1 MALLAIQPLSS
12 NERAGKDAACK
23 TMIKRKAGSKPYP
36 IRHYVRIMILVSFA
50 VLVLDL
56 AISLASISIV
66 KQQSTRYLQD
76 TAKLYID
83 RINHDFAY
91 INHYMGWT
99 LANDETLN
107 MMNAYEPDSSEFLK
121 SNSNL
126 YKRFSEL
133 QKNYGQ
139 EYNFFFYLKNQS
151 FFLNCAPIS
160 VSYTDYLELKK
171 LIYSYIED
179 KDVYAEFYSRWT
191 PILVNGKYYIINI
204 VPYYNRYL
212 IGLISADNLIRPL
225 RQINLGANG
234 YASLVDENGT
244 RISSP
249 LSGSG
254 KLVQQEQG
262 WPGLLRSRTTISS
275 EFSNTTFSADMV
287 IQFGAFEKIMIAQLL
302 IMLLFFIVTSTLC
315 AVMLFFNK
323 RVLGP
328 IQNFSENLAHM
339 NEDGQP
345 AGFKSSKIIE
355 LEQASDQ
362 FKDLME
368 QVKTFKIAIYEQ
380 ELEKQRIQLDYMKQQ
395 IKPHFFLN
403 CLTSIYSMAQI
414 QMYEEIENMAMSTSK
429 YFRYTFQDGGNFVRL
444 EDEIE
449 HIRIYLE
456 IQRSRYRDAF
466 RHHIVQDET
475 AKDVQIPPL
484 VLQTFI
490 ENSVKYAISRDPE
503 VQISLTVTRRESEE
517 EQVTVIQISDNG
529 PGFAPEVL
537 EKLVRGQP
545 LDQSKGTHI
554 GIMNTLKRLEY
565 LYYKKAAV
573 HFSNIEGGGASVIIT
588 LPDLPA
594 TST

>member
-1 MALLAIQPLSS
+1 
-12 NERAGKDAACK
+12 
-23 TMIKRKAGSKPYP
+23 
-36 IRHYVRIMILVSFA
+36 MILVSFA

-56 AISLASISIV
+56 VISLASISIV

-99 LANDETLN
+99 LANDESLN
-107 MMNAYEPDSSEFLK
+107 MMNAYDVNSSEFLK
-121 SNSNL
+121 SNDNL
-126 YKRFSEL
+126 HKRFTEL

-160 VSYTDYLELKK
+160 VSYTDYLELKRQ
-171 LIYSYIED
+171 IHSYIED

-191 PILVNGKYYIINI
+191 PILVNGNYYIINI

-212 IGLISADNLIRPL
+212 IGLISADSLIRPL

-244 RISSP
+244 TISSP
-249 LSGSG
+249 LSGNG
-254 KLVQQEQG
+254 KPLQQETG
-262 WPGLLRSRTTISS
+262 WPGLLQSRTTISS

-287 IQFGAFEKIMIAQLL
+287 IKFGAFEKIMIAQLL
-302 IMLLFFIVTSTLC
+302 IMLLFFMVTSTIC

-328 IQNFSENLAHM
+328 IQNFSENLAHI
-339 NEDGQP
+339 NEDGRS
-345 AGFKSSKIIE
+345 ADFKSSKIIE
-355 LEQASDQ
+355 LEQASAQ
-362 FKDLME
+362 FKDLVE
-368 QVKTFKIAIYEQ
+368 QIKTFKIAIYEQ

-414 QMYEEIENMAMSTSK
+414 QMYEEIENMAMSTAK
-429 YFRYTFQDGGNFVRL
+429 YFRYTFQNGGNFVRL

-449 HIRIYLE
+449 HVRIYLE

-466 RHHIVQDET
+466 KYHIEQDE
-475 AKDVQIPPL
+475 AVRGLMIPPL

-490 ENSVKYAISRDPE
+490 ENSIKYAISRDPE
-503 VQISLTVTRRESEE
+503 VQIRLAVRRRTSAG
-517 EQVTVIQISDNG
+517 EQVTVIEISDSG
-529 PGFAPEVL
+529 PGFGPRVL
-537 EKLVRGQP
+537 EKLASGQP

-565 LYYKKAAV
+565 LYLKKASV
-573 HFSNIEGGGASVIIT
+573 HFSNIEGGGASVILT
-588 LPDLPA
+588 LPDLPN

>member
-1 MALLAIQPLSS
+1 MTK
-12 NERAGKDAACK
+12 NTAGN
-23 TMIKRKAGSKPYP
+23 RPYP
-36 IRHYVRIMILVSFA
+36 IRHYVRIMMLVSLV

-56 AISLASISIV
+56 VISLASISIV
-66 KQQSTRYLQD
+66 KQQSTRYLKD

-99 LANDETLN
+99 LANDESLN
-107 MMNAYEPDSSEFLK
+107 MMNAYDPDSSEFIK
-121 SNSNL
+121 SNDNL

-139 EYNFFFYLKNQS
+139 QFNFFFYLKNQS

-160 VSYTDYLELKK
+160 ITYTDYLELKK
-171 LIYSYIED
+171 QINSYIED
-179 KDVYAEFYSRWT
+179 KDVYAHFYSRWS
-191 PILVNGKYYIINI
+191 PILVNGNYYIINI

-212 IGLISADNLIRPL
+212 IGLISADNLIHPL
-225 RQINLGANG
+225 RQLNLGANG
-234 YASLVDENGT
+234 YASLVDEKGT

-249 LSGSG
+249 LSASG
-254 KLVQQEQG
+254 KLVQQEAKGPDLFQ
-262 WPGLLRSRTTISS
+262 SRTTISS
-275 EFSNTTFSADMV
+275 EFSNTTFSAHMI

-302 IMLLFFIVTSTLC
+302 ILLLFFMVTSTIC

-328 IQNFSENLAHM
+328 IQNFSENLAHLS
-339 NEDGQP
+339 EEGQP
-345 AGFKSSKIIE
+345 VDFKSSKIIE
-355 LEQASDQ
+355 LEQANAQ
-362 FKDLME
+362 FKDLMK
-368 QVKTFKIAIYEQ
+368 QIKTFKIAIYEQ

-429 YFRYTFQDGGNFVRL
+429 YFRYTFQSGENFVRL
-444 EDEIE
+444 EDEFE
-449 HIRIYLE
+449 HVRTYLE

-466 RHHIVQDET
+466 RYHIGQDEA
-475 AKDVQIPPL
+475 AKDTLIPPL

-490 ENSVKYAISRDPE
+490 ENSIKYAISRDPE
-503 VQISLTVTRRESEE
+503 VQIRLTVHRREAAE
-517 EQVTVIQISDNG
+517 EQVTVIQISDSG

-537 EKLVRGQP
+537 EKLVRGQS

-565 LYYKKAAV
+565 LYFKKAVV
-573 HFSNIEGGGASVIIT
+573 HFSNIEGGGASVILT
-588 LPDLPA
+588 LPDLPS

>member
-1 MALLAIQPLSS
+1 MTKNTSR
-12 NERAGKDAACK
+12 N
-23 TMIKRKAGSKPYP
+23 KPYP
-36 IRHYVRIMILVSFA
+36 IRHYVRIMILVSLV
-50 VLVLDL
+50 VLGLDL
-56 AISLASISIV
+56 VISLASISIV

-83 RINHDFAY
+83 RINHDFSY

-99 LANDETLN
+99 LANDESLN
-107 MMNAYEPDSSEFLK
+107 MMNAYDPDSSEFIK
-121 SNSNL
+121 SNDDL

-139 EYNFFFYLKNQS
+139 EFNFFFYMKNQS
-151 FFLNCAPIS
+151 FFLNCAPMSIN
-160 VSYTDYLELKK
+160 YTDYLELKK
-171 LIYSYIED
+171 QIHSYIED
-179 KDVYAEFYSRWT
+179 KDVYADFYSRWS
-191 PILVNGKYYIINI
+191 PILVNGNYYIINI

-212 IGLISADNLIRPL
+212 IGLIPADNLIHPL
-225 RQINLGANG
+225 RQLNLGANG

-254 KLVQQEQG
+254 KLVPQEAKG
-262 WPGLLRSRTTISS
+262 PGLLQSRTTISS
-275 EFSNTTFSADMV
+275 EFSNTTFSAHMV

-302 IMLLFFIVTSTLC
+302 ILLLFFMVTSTIC

-328 IQNFSENLAHM
+328 IQNFSENLGHL
-339 NEDGQP
+339 NEEGQP
-345 AGFKSSKIIE
+345 VDFKSSKIIE
-355 LEQASDQ
+355 LEQANAQ
-362 FKDLME
+362 FKDLVE
-368 QVKTFKIAIYEQ
+368 QIKTFKIAIYEQ

-429 YFRYTFQDGGNFVRL
+429 YFRYTFQSGENFVRL

-449 HIRIYLE
+449 HVHIYLE

-466 RHHIVQDET
+466 SYHIRQDET
-475 AKDVQIPPL
+475 TKDTMIPPL

-490 ENSVKYAISRDPE
+490 ENSIKYAISRNPE
-503 VQISLTVTRRESEE
+503 VQISLTVNRRETAEE
-517 EQVTVIQISDNG
+517 KMTVIQISDSG
-529 PGFAPEVL
+529 PGFAPSIL
-537 EKLVRGQP
+537 DKLKRGQP

-565 LYYKKAAV
+565 LYFKKAVV
-573 HFSNIEGGGASVIIT
+573 HFSNIEGGGASVILT
-588 LPDLPA
+588 LPDLPN